1 MFCQHCG
8 TLNSID
14 TVLCSTCRYI
24 LKIPEPAET
33 PSAAVNLVVA
43 ATHVLLH
50 NRYRLLSR
58 LGQGGFG
65 SVFKAENTLSQNKI
79 VAIKEIR
86 LTGLQQ
92 QEVLDAT
99 ASFNREVQ
107 VLSDLRHPGLPRLYD
122 YFTDADHWYLVMD
135 FIEGETLERHLE
147 QTIGGHFL
155 RLTDVLRIGIQ
166 LCIVLDYMHTHQPPI
181 IFRDLK
187 PSNVMLIPN
196 GSVRL
201 IDFGIARYFKPGQFK
216 DTIALGSPGY
226 AAPEQYGKAQTTP
239 YADIYSLGALL
250 HQMLTGNDPTE
261 TPFRFKSLHTYSVN
275 HPQAAALRILDRLLM
290 QMVAL
295 DPANRPGSMA
305 LVKQHLEYI
314 AEQIREDKK

>member
-8 TLNSID
+8 TLNSLD
-14 TVLCSTCRYI
+14 AVLCSTCRYI
-24 LKIPEPAET
+24 LKISAPPNEV
-33 PSAAVNLVVA
+33 PSNVANLVVLA
-43 ATHVLLH
+43 SPELLH
-50 NRYRLLSR
+50 DRYQLLSR

-65 SVFKAENTLSQNKI
+65 SVFKAQDTLSQYKI
-79 VAIKEIR
+79 VAIKEIS

-99 ASFNREVQ
+99 SSFNREVQ
-107 VLSDLRHPGLPRLYD
+107 VLSDIHHPGLPRLYD
-122 YFTDADHWYLVMD
+122 YFTDTEHWYLVMD

-155 RLTDVLRIGIQ
+155 RLIDVLRVGIQ
-166 LCIVLDYMHTHQPPI
+166 LCTVLDYMHTHRPPI

-196 GSVRL
+196 GSIRL
-201 IDFGIARYFKPGQFK
+201 IDFGIARYFKPGQFR
-216 DTIALGSPGY
+216 DTMAFGSPGY

-261 TPFRFKSLHTYSVN
+261 IPFRFMPLHTFNLHY
-275 HPQAAALRILDRLLM
+275 PQAFLLNLLDRLLM
-290 QMVAL
+290 QMVDL
-295 DPANRPGSMA
+295 DPNKRPGSMA
-305 LVKQHLEYI
+305 LVKQQLEYI
-314 AEQIREDKK
+314 AQQCVV

>member
-14 TVLCSTCRYI
+14 TVLCSSCCYI
-24 LKIPEPAET
+24 LKIPEPPET
-33 PSAAVNLVVA
+33 PSTVANLVIA
-43 ATHVLLH
+43 ASHGLLH
-50 NRYRLLSR
+50 DRYRLLSR

-65 SVFKAENTLSQNKI
+65 SVFKAEDTLSQNKLL
-79 VAIKEIR
+79 AIKEIS

-92 QEVLDAT
+92 QEMLDAT

-107 VLSDLRHPGLPRLYD
+107 VLSDLHHPGLPRLYD
-122 YFTDADHWYLVMD
+122 YFTDTEHWYLVID

-155 RLTDVLRIGIQ
+155 RLIDVLSVGIQ
-166 LCIVLDYMHTHQPPI
+166 LCIILDYMHTHRPPI

-196 GSVRL
+196 GSIRL

-216 DTIALGSPGY
+216 DTMAFGSSGY
-226 AAPEQYGKAQTTP
+226 AAPEQYGKVQTTP

-261 TPFRFKSLHTYSVN
+261 VPFRFLPLHTYN
-275 HPQAAALRILDRLLM
+275 LHHPQTAALQLLDRLLA
-290 QMVAL
+290 QMVDL

-305 LVKQHLEYI
+305 LVKQQLEYI
-314 AEQIREDKK
+314 ATQCVV

>member
-14 TVLCSTCRYI
+14 TVLCSSCRYI
-24 LKIPEPAET
+24 LKIPEPPEI
-33 PSAAVNLVVA
+33 PSTVANLVIA
-43 ATHVLLH
+43 ASHVLLH
-50 NRYRLLSR
+50 DRYRLLSS

-65 SVFKAENTLSQNKI
+65 SVFKAQDTLSHNKI
-79 VAIKEIR
+79 LAIKEIS

-107 VLSDLRHPGLPRLYD
+107 VLSDLHHPGLPKLYD
-122 YFTDADHWYLVMD
+122 YFTDTEHWYLVMD

-147 QTIGGHFL
+147 QTIGGQFL
-155 RLTDVLRIGIQ
+155 HLLDVLRVGIQ

-187 PSNVMLIPN
+187 PSNVMLLPN
-196 GSVRL
+196 GNIRL
-201 IDFGIARYFKPGQFK
+201 IDFGIARYFKPGQFR
-216 DTIALGSPGY
+216 DTMAFGSPGY
-226 AAPEQYGKAQTTP
+226 AAPEQYGKTQTTP

-261 TPFRFKSLHTYSVN
+261 APFRFQPLHIYN
-275 HPQAAALRILDRLLM
+275 LHHPQTDALHLLDRLLM
-290 QMVAL
+290 QMVDL
-295 DPANRPGSMA
+295 DPDNRPGSMA
-305 LVKQHLEYI
+305 LVKQQLEYI
-314 AEQIREDKK
+314 AEQCVV

>member
-8 TLNSID
+8 TRNSID
-14 TVLCSTCRYI
+14 AIHCNTCHYLLKMQEPSEIHSTV
-24 LKIPEPAET
+24 AH
-33 PSAAVNLVVA
+33 LVVEA
-43 ATHVLLH
+43 SNKLLH
-50 NRYRLLSR
+50 DRYHLLSV

-65 SVFKAENTLSQNKI
+65 SVFKAQDTLSQNKM
-79 VAIKEIR
+79 VAIKEIS

-92 QEVLDAT
+92 QEILDAT
-99 ASFNREVQ
+99 TSFNREVQ
-107 VLSDLRHPGLPRLYD
+107 VLSDLHHPGLPELHD
-122 YFTDADHWYLVMD
+122 YFTDTKHWYLVMD

-155 RLTDVLRIGIQ
+155 QLLDVLRVGVQ

-187 PSNVMLIPN
+187 PSNVMLVPN
-196 GSVRL
+196 GNIRL
-201 IDFGIARYFKPGQFK
+201 IDFGIARYFKPGQFR
-216 DTIALGSPGY
+216 DTMAFGSPGY
-226 AAPEQYGKAQTTP
+226 AAPEQYGKSQTTP

-261 TPFRFKSLHTYSVN
+261 VPFRFLPLHTYQLH
-275 HPQAAALRILDRLLM
+275 HPQAAPLHLLDRLIM
-290 QMVAL
+290 QMVDL

-305 LVKQHLEYI
+305 LVKQQLEYI
-314 AEQIREDKK
+314 AQQCVV

>member
-8 TLNSID
+8 SLNSID
-14 TVLCSTCRYI
+14 TVLCSSCRYI
-24 LKIPEPAET
+24 LKIPEPPEI
-33 PSAAVNLVVA
+33 PSNVANLVVA
-43 ATHVLLH
+43 ASHVLLH
-50 NRYRLLSR
+50 DRYRLLSS

-65 SVFKAENTLSQNKI
+65 SVFKAQDTLSHNKI
-79 VAIKEIR
+79 IAIKEIS

-107 VLSDLRHPGLPRLYD
+107 VLSDLQHPGLPRLYD
-122 YFTDADHWYLVMD
+122 YFTDTEHWYLVMD

-155 RLTDVLRIGIQ
+155 RLIDVLRVGIQ
-166 LCIVLDYMHTHQPPI
+166 LCIILDYMHTHQPPI

-187 PSNVMLIPN
+187 PSNVMLLPN
-196 GSVRL
+196 GNIRL
-201 IDFGIARYFKPGQFK
+201 IDFGIARYFKPGQFR
-216 DTIALGSPGY
+216 DTMAFGSPGY

-250 HQMLTGNDPTE
+250 HQMITGNDPTE
-261 TPFRFKSLHTYSVN
+261 VPFRFQPLHTYN
-275 HPQAAALRILDRLLM
+275 LHHPQPDAINLLDRLLM
-290 QMVAL
+290 QMVDL
-295 DPANRPGSMA
+295 DPDNRPGSMA
-305 LVKQHLEYI
+305 LVKQQLEYI
-314 AEQIREDKK
+314 AEQCVV

>member
-14 TVLCSTCRYI
+14 TVLCSSCHYI
-24 LKIPEPAET
+24 LNIPEPPEI
-33 PSAAVNLVVA
+33 PSTVANLVVA
-43 ATHVLLH
+43 ASHALLH
-50 NRYRLLSR
+50 DRYLLLSS

-65 SVFKAENTLSQNKI
+65 SVFKAQDTLSDNKI
-79 VAIKEIR
+79 IAIKEIS

-99 ASFNREVQ
+99 TSFNREVQ
-107 VLSDLRHPGLPRLYD
+107 VLSDLHHPGLPTLYD
-122 YFTDADHWYLVMD
+122 YFTDTEHWYLVMD

-155 RLTDVLRIGIQ
+155 HLLDVLHVGIQ
-166 LCIVLDYMHTHQPPI
+166 LCEVLDYMHTHQPPI

-196 GSVRL
+196 GNIRL
-201 IDFGIARYFKPGQFK
+201 IDFGIARYFKPGQFR
-216 DTIALGSPGY
+216 DTMAFGSPGY

-250 HQMLTGNDPTE
+250 HQMITGNDPTE
-261 TPFRFKSLHTYSVN
+261 VPFRFMPLHTYN
-275 HPQAAALRILDRLLM
+275 LHHPQTAALHLLDRLLM
-290 QMVAL
+290 QMVDL
-295 DPANRPGSMA
+295 DPDNRPGSMA
-305 LVKQHLEYI
+305 LVKQQLEYI
-314 AEQIREDKK
+314 AEQCVV